1 MTAQGVRRG
10 FPTRSALFEL
20 AAKCQNTLFRPCGT
34 VKLALPAWQDD
45 VKRCAEEYGTRV
57 IRLHPNDHDYTLET
71 PAFRE
76 LLALAGKHRL
86 LVQLVAPVDLRP
98 LAPILREMQVARV
111 ILPFQEVT
119 TG

>member
-1 MTAQGVRRG
+1 
-10 FPTRSALFEL
+10 LFEL

>member
-1 MTAQGVRRG
+1 M
-10 FPTRSALFEL
+10 
-20 AAKCQNTLFRPCGT
+20 
-34 VKLALPAWQDD
+34 
-45 VKRCAEEYGTRV
+45 RV
-57 IRLHPNDHDYTLET
+57 IRLHPNDHGYTLET

-76 LLALAGKHRL
+76 LLAGKHCL
-86 LVQLVAPVDLRP
+86 LVQLVAPVDLKP